1 MNWRSALQE
10 SRMQARS
17 ALHIS
22 GNQWASH
29 LTKCCIPD
37 DHMVAY

>member
-22 GNQWASH
+22 SNQGPSH
-29 LTKCCIPD
+29 LTNCRIPD